1 MLFIPICHVK
11 SKRFTQLHCK
21 NVLCCGNYS
30 ILLAAEQFA
39 SILLFFGL
47 QYLNCSRI
55 NSMIKRKHFKL
66 IKNDKNICQHFCS
79 CAFFRT
85 GKKSPILD
93 QFLRTILFGFTLKCY
108 FHAIQSIFPVKKM
121 SHKLLYHLLILEHII
136 EMKEI
141 DNSTSLV
148 N

>member
-108 FHAIQSIFPVKKM
+108 FHAIQSIFPVKK
-121 SHKLLYHLLILEHII
+121 K
-136 EMKEI
+136 
-141 DNSTSLV
+141 
-148 N
+148 